1 MSDQQLSYHGHEDKE
16 EYDEECDVPHEKK
29 QKTGRHKITWKN
41 KKGGTKKPRVQLASV
56 NVDVI
61 DTLNMIDTYDRPGNA
76 YAESNYARSGTYSAA
91 FENEPGK
98 RIPKI
103 GAYAEAGVGR
113 ARAEFSVSEA
123 EAKGPNASAG
133 AEASVI
139 GVAAMARAEIVSASA
154 KAGPVGAKLGLG
166 FDTGASAGLGGVE
179 AKFLGTGF
187 SIGPKTGI
195 SVLGSEVKVSCVV
208 DYR

>member
-1 MSDQQLSYHGHEDKE
+1 MSDRQLSYHGHEDEE
-16 EYDEECDVPHEKK
+16 EYDEECDVPREEK

-61 DTLNMIDTYDRPGNA
+61 DTLNMIDTFDRPGGA
-76 YAESNYARSGTYSAA
+76 CAESNYARSGTYSSA

-113 ARAEFSVSEA
+113 ARAEYSVFEA

-139 GVAAMARAEIVSASA
+139 GVGAMARAEIASASA

-166 FDTGASAGLGGVE
+166 FDTGASVGLGGVE

-208 DYR
+208 M